1 MTRTDHAMTSDIRE
15 QTSRFLT
22 VADTARELSV
32 STKYVRRAIERGEL
46 LVHRFGRAIRIAR
59 SDFEQ
64 FIAQHR
70 P

>member
-1 MTRTDHAMTSDIRE
+1 MISIE
-15 QTSRFLT
+15 QVMPNEMDETKRFLT
-22 VADTARELSV
+22 VVDAASELSV
-32 STKYVRRAIERGEL
+32 STKYVRRAIERQEL
-46 LVHRFGRAIRIAR
+46 AVHRFGRAIRIAR